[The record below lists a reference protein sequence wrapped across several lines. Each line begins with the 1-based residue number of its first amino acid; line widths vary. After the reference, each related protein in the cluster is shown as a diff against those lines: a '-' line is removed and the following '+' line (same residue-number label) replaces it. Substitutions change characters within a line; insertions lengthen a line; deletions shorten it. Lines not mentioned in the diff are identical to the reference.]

1 MTDEDGDIFWDAV
14 EAMDEDGCVYLSIS
28 SIPCST
34 VLSLTDCLLTSIQMS
49 TDDPNTTL
57 TPGGSRKRRRSPSP
71 PLAIESDARMA
82 SVPSTPPS
90 YVRQPKRQRKSKDV
104 PAYDALPDAHVLK
117 GMGKS
122 NPLNRRVLKREAK
135 RARRAGRVRNKAGGE
150 GGGVGGGMEIDDDGL
165 AFTFI
170 A

>member
-1 MTDEDGDIFWDAV
+1 MV
-14 EAMDEDGCVYLSIS
+14 
-28 SIPCST
+28 
-34 VLSLTDCLLTSIQMS
+34 
-49 TDDPNTTL
+49 
-57 TPGGSRKRRRSPSP
+57 
-71 PLAIESDARMA
+71 
-82 SVPSTPPS
+82 SVPSTTPS

-135 RARRAGRVRNKAGGE
+135 RARRAGRVRNKAGDE
-150 GGGVGGGMEIDDDGL
+150 GGVIGGGMEIDDEGL